1 MKKMTN
7 APTPAPNP
15 TAKTVV
21 QPSAE
26 GFHWA
31 VSPKS
36 FVTDAGPSFRSR
48 SYRAAVTDL
57 SSTSTTRPVG
67 A

>member
-1 MKKMTN
+1 MTN
-7 APTPAPNP
+7 APTPTPNP
-15 TAKTVV
+15 KAVV
-21 QPSAE
+21 RPSAE
-26 GFHWA
+26 GLHWA